1 MLVSCSSS
9 SSSMQGLM
17 SRSPGMRDWL
27 LYMCRLRGP
36 SSVDEGGPPATWGP
50 PLIAVF
56 IDAARL
62 KGLEWSNSDTAMD
75 ALVLAPGANG
85 EAALLIVDQGQGHK
99 TLPSLIKQYRKDR
112 K

>member
-1 MLVSCSSS
+1 MEGWLLVSCSSS

-36 SSVDEGGPPATWGP
+36 RSVEEGGPPATGGP
-50 PLIAVF
+50 LTDVLT
-56 IDAARL
+56 DAARL

-75 ALVLAPGANG
+75 ARVLAPGPNR
-85 EAALLIVDQGQGHK
+85 QHCNSGQ
-99 TLPSLIKQYRKDR
+99 
-112 K
+112 